1 MFLEFSKALTDS
13 ERERYIDVTLGN
25 DQVTLKRRIWL
36 VCKVIP
42 VSFSGSGILP
52 GSCYQLRSAE
62 AEKNKKAVIDGA
74 SSFTAFYHV
83 RSFIPGNYD
92 SRKIVW
98 KKDGMEEG
106 LPVGTSIIMTERSEE
121 RSTTDFWY
129 YKVQEKVS
137 RIDLN
142 KFTRMSGDEEYSYD
156 MESTE
161 YNSLDY
167 QFMADFEE
175 SEEKAEEG
183 LYQLGFIASDSS
195 EEVKVCQ
202 MELEVQVVPGKTYDL
217 EIRESEEREETPKVT
232 VTCKTEDPREEIA
245 QKEKTFALVLTG
257 TGETELPEDARLKV
271 GKREYRTSGKDS
283 FILPLGD
290 MQNENSNWEFTLLSD
305 LFPEEEKEYH
315 FTAQLCRTDPFT
327 ESGIL
332 KGKTVTEPQMVV
344 FRKAQKDIT
353 GLKITGVRISDSE
366 GWRKGQSFNVQVLN
380 MPPEGQITVTAY
392 EGLTGWQRSDAWNV
406 SMEEG
411 KISNPSAIKGIF
423 RLIFEIKNAAGE
435 VVSLAPYYLI
445 VK

>member
-1 MFLEFSKALTDS
+1 MRFREEVLAKIFTYITVAVLLGIVAFEAWGLS
-13 ERERYIDVTLGN
+13 RERSRRKDAEDNAAVLQEEVENMRDIN
-25 DQVTLKRRIWL
+25 STLKKENGEL
-36 VCKVIP
+36 
-42 VSFSGSGILP
+42 
-52 GSCYQLRSAE
+52 SAFR
-62 AEKNKKAVIDGA
+62 NKWNV
-74 SSFTAFYHV
+74 Y
-83 RSFIPGNYD
+83 FIPGNYD

-142 KFTRMSGDEEYSYD
+142 EFTRMSGDEEYSYD

-232 VTCKTEDPREEIA
+232 VTCKTEDPTVIITCKTEDPREEIA

-305 LFPEEEKEYH
+305 LFPEEEKEYDRN
-315 FTAQLCRTDPFT
+315 TAMNT
-327 ESGIL
+327 I
-332 KGKTVTEPQMVV
+332 KMVKKLG
-344 FRKAQKDIT
+344 FRIEKED
-353 GLKITGVRISDSE
+353 
-366 GWRKGQSFNVQVLN
+366 
-380 MPPEGQITVTAY
+380 
-392 EGLTGWQRSDAWNV
+392 
-406 SMEEG
+406 
-411 KISNPSAIKGIF
+411 
-423 RLIFEIKNAAGE
+423 
-435 VVSLAPYYLI
+435 
-445 VK
+445 